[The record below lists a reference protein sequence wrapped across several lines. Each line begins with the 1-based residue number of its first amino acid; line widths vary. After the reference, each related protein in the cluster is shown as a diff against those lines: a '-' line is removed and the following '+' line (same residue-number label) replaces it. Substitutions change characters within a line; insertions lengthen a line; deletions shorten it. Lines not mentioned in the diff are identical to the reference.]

1 MPNYLN
7 YMTVVHT
14 KVCFPMNLFYTA
26 PKNISEIVGLFDV
39 SDKDG
44 NILALSDN
52 DDDDG
57 EENYES
63 NSPIEEN
70 VASANVTGVFS
81 GNELRGNL
89 LQ

>member
-1 MPNYLN
+1 
-7 YMTVVHT
+7 MTVVHT
-14 KVCFPMNLFYTA
+14 KECFPPNLFYTA
-26 PKNISEIVGLFDV
+26 PKNISEIVGLLDV
-39 SDKDG
+39 SDKNG

-52 DDDDG
+52 DG
-57 EENYES
+57 EENYKS

-70 VASANVTGVFS
+70 VASANATGVFS